1 MVVIATGIAHGSVRM
16 HDRDG
21 GVAQDDSHTAPNKLT
36 ETWNFCL
43 QCTYGHGQLRPVNT
57 RYLLTSITWSFVR
70 LNQRTNFS
78 GIQMF
83 FTAFVCVVWIIQ
95 TQSRRKTIYRKH
107 QRIVKIKPKSKFSLI
122 QYWSSRARPGAPLLA
137 LAKSMYYYK

>member
-1 MVVIATGIAHGSVRM
+1 MVITAAGNSSWVRM

-21 GVAQDDSHTAPNKLT
+21 GVAQDDGHTPPNKLT

-43 QCTYGHGQLRPVNT
+43 QCTYGQLTPVNT

-70 LNQRTNFS
+70 LNQRANLS

-95 TQSRRKTIYRKH
+95 TQSRRKTIRE
-107 QRIVKIKPKSKFSLI
+107 SFSLI
-122 QYWSSRARPGAPLLA
+122 QYLSSRARPGALFLA
-137 LAKSMYYYK
+137 LAKSMYTTKIVFCIFDISKYTIE